1 MLTNKISSSFDSSKN
16 KTSKSNRIID
26 FIILTLFI
34 LYTAGAANL
43 TGNDSFS
50 IGATIFLAFF
60 FIRRKRKIDSYIII
74 LLTLWCIINM
84 LSIIING
91 SELFNLISF
100 AGVTLRIFIA
110 YLIVKTVGITFFE
123 KFYKYAF
130 KLVIISTII
139 YGFNILYPS
148 FFSSLSPYLNFIT
161 KPEQRKSGGWYIF
174 IYMLSGWNDTMRN
187 CGFMWEPGGYA
198 CILIFLIL
206 FRLLKN
212 QFKFDIQ
219 IFLLIIALITTYST
233 AGYLALFVILLFFLI
248 QNSRNNKIY
257 KLLLPITLLVAF
269 LIGIR
274 IFESTDFLKL
284 KIYTYLEQGTES
296 REWSFEDQYILRVSR
311 LGIAVIEL
319 ESSIFRPLGNG
330 IIQSKYVIDK
340 YGPVAGPN
348 SLADIL
354 RQWGWIGI
362 YFFVFTFSKF
372 SKFYTK
378 STFFSVCFVLSISIV
393 LFSNPFHFKYLIYG
407 IVFYVM
413 SYKKY
418 IFQFLQSN

>member
-1 MLTNKISSSFDSSKN
+1 MLMNNTSSRFDSSKDR
-16 KTSKSNRIID
+16 TSMSDQIID

-34 LYTAGAANL
+34 LYTAGAATL
-43 TGNDSFS
+43 IGNDFFS
-50 IGATIFLAFF
+50 IGVTLFLMYF
-60 FIRRKRKIDSYIII
+60 FIKRKRKIDSYLIG
-74 LLTLWCIINM
+74 LLSLWCVINL
-84 LSIIING
+84 LSNIING
-91 SELFNLISF
+91 SEHFNIISF
-100 AGVTLRIFIA
+100 SGVTLRIFIS
-110 YLIVKTVGITFFE
+110 YLIIKTIGITFFE

-130 KLVIISTII
+130 KLVIISTLI
-139 YGFNILYPS
+139 YGLNILYPS

-161 KPEQRKSGGWYIF
+161 KLEQKQSGGWYIF
-174 IYMLSGWNDTMRN
+174 VYMLSGWNDTMRN

-219 IFLLIIALITTYST
+219 LFLLLIALITTYST
-233 AGYLALFVILLFFLI
+233 AGYLALFVILQFFLI
-248 QNSRNNKIY
+248 QNSRKNRIY
-257 KLLLPITLLVAF
+257 KFLLPITLFVALF
-269 LIGIR
+269 IGIR

-296 REWSFEDQYILRVSR
+296 REWNFEDQYILRVSR